1 MIDVKAWSIVPGCP
15 GVLNSYTVFNKEKKG
30 WFHKMKNRLSHVF
43 FLAVLVML
51 LSCTAIPTA
60 AASFKRVSSSTVVPV
75 SERTVNGASFWAKNY
90 KSSGFDL
97 YVIKSG
103 KKYLISTK
111 LDDQAL
117 ITNGSTVYYVAKMAK
132 GKYLYRYTIS
142 NKKKTQIA
150 KLASAKQHVEL
161 SGYYD
166 SHIFFIFD
174 SPEGAFHCVNVE
186 DGDVEMLVSNP
197 NYGVS
202 SVEQCGKHFI
212 LSDGAEEGHSYVGV
226 YDAVDFN
233 FTDLWSSPARWY
245 ATSNNI
251 YCAVIREGFLPI
263 TADRPVIVSVEKYNY
278 KTRLYTVFSTY
289 IAVTEIIS
297 ISDQKMVYRDQ
308 NGKRKVF
315 SW

>member
-1 MIDVKAWSIVPGCP
+1 
-15 GVLNSYTVFNKEKKG
+15 
-30 WFHKMKNRLSHVF
+30 MKNRLSHVF
-43 FLAVLVML
+43 FLALLVML

-60 AASFKRVSSSTVVPV
+60 AASFKRVFSSTAVPV
-75 SERTVNGASFWAKNY
+75 SERTVNGASFWAKNF

-111 LDDQAL
+111 ADDEVL
-117 ITNGSTVYYVAKMAK
+117 VSNGSTVYYVAKMAK

-166 SHIFFIFD
+166 SQIFFIID
-174 SPEGAFHCVNVE
+174 PPEGAFHCVNVE
-186 DGDVEMLVSNP
+186 DGDVEILVSNP
-197 NYGVS
+197 HYGVTS
-202 SVEQCGKHFI
+202 AQQCGKHFI
-212 LSDGAEEGHSYVGV
+212 LSDGTGEGHSYVGV
-226 YDAVDFN
+226 YDAVDFK
-233 FTDLWSSPARWY
+233 FTDLWSSPVKWY
-245 ATSNNI
+245 ATSYNI
-251 YCAVIREGFLPI
+251 YCAVLREGFLPI
-263 TADRPVIVSVEKYNY
+263 IANRPAIVSVEKYNY
-278 KTRLYTVFSTY
+278 KTGVYAVYSTY